1 MGERYLFERK
11 AQHNMDYV
19 CTLDTKPPIHVV
31 IQKDRID
38 RLDVGTDIRIVNDK
52 GDSIFS
58 GIDKSQLKTAL
69 ESGTDRITSISC
81 SVHFW
86 AVS

>member
-1 MGERYLFERK
+1 MGRDISLKERFT
-11 AQHNMDYV
+11 QHGLCV
-19 CTLDTKPPIHVV
+19 WVSDTKPPIHVV

-58 GIDKSQLKTAL
+58 GIDKSQ
-69 ESGTDRITSISC
+69 
-81 SVHFW
+81 
-86 AVS
+86 